1 MNGIEPMA
9 NGETAGTPSRNVS
22 GIRPAWWL
30 LALVLVVAVVI
41 FRPFQSHYISTLVS
55 MGDDS
60 ASSYWG
66 VPKGGRGDE
75 STTYLPILKQAAG
88 EGFPANSSL
97 APYYE
102 NLEWFIS
109 IPERSATLLFLPQHA
124 IYFVVPHDLAL
135 SLGGLYYNLILLF
148 SIVWLLAN
156 LGVDRR
162 LAFAAALA
170 VAFSHLYQVWWTSNS
185 PSLALVVLPFAI
197 VTSGLGHWRMFLLLT
212 WALAH
217 MLLSQ
222 MYPPFYLSTALCLAP
237 VVLAIRPDLWN
248 RRTICA
254 GLGAVVLAAGIYY
267 FFRSE
272 YLSAVAETGYPGR
285 RVSPGGGA
293 YWSSFIGM
301 LVPGWRLAAD
311 VAEPGALALYEH
323 AVIGT
328 LFPIL
333 CLFGAD
339 KIRYDAVT
347 VRALLVYGV
356 VLVCALL
363 YAVIGVPSALAEL
376 MPGVFFPGRRMQ
388 MGLSLT
394 TALFFAWLA
403 IRNVRNIPATR
414 ALVAMAAYAIL
425 VALQHYGA
433 ELPTEFSGYEY
444 AHFVPLAGAVI
455 ASGIFVFSRARR
467 QVRPFVFGMTMYAG
481 ALCSVFVYGSFNPV
495 LDARLVMQKA
505 DSPFL
510 REVRQL
516 VDHSGLSYIGFPG
529 DFGHALRGEGLPVV
543 QAIHLKNAREG
554 TYSQVFGYL
563 PEDRREQQFNNFLG
577 IAVSEEL
584 SPLGGITSMFP
595 AFQHAPEFQHQLF
608 AGSRMVGSDMRLMS
622 SSRVEAD
629 PASQVYQLVGRVNR
643 VVPLEASIAVAS
655 ECPVMGSWITRYPV
669 VGSPHPHSGVI
680 LRLEFDA
687 GLDAGEC
694 IKGVQVGFVDSG
706 ELAGPVAFS
715 AQQGE
720 MGSWTGKAC
729 AVDFPASLEV
739 RAGDLLHLDG
749 YGISKD
755 GSAMVAP
762 RVVLVGDQ
770 GRFAAPAAG
779 GAVRQDVAEYFA
791 DARLLRSG
799 YSGIYSL
806 SGVPAGKYAL
816 HVADGD
822 GASHYCDTATVVEV
836 IENE

>member
-1 MNGIEPMA
+1 MIGIEPMA
-9 NGETAGTPSRNVS
+9 NGETAGTKSRGVS

-41 FRPFQSHYISTLVS
+41 FRPFQSHYIATLVA

-66 VPKGGRGDE
+66 EPKDGRGDE
-75 STTYLPILKQAAG
+75 AFTYLPILKQAAA
-88 EGFPANSSL
+88 EDFPANSGL

-102 NLEWFIS
+102 NLDWFIA

-124 IYFVVPHDLAL
+124 VYFVVPHDLAL
-135 SLGGLYYNLILLF
+135 SLGGLYYNLVLLF

-162 LAFAAALA
+162 FALAAALA
-170 VAFSHLYQVWWTSNS
+170 VAFSHFYQVWWTSNS

-197 VTSGLGHWRMFLLLT
+197 VTSRLGHWRMFLLLT

-248 RRTICA
+248 LRTLCA
-254 GLGAVVLAAGIYY
+254 GVGAVVLAAGIYY
-267 FFRSE
+267 FFRSD
-272 YLSAVAETGYPGR
+272 YISAVAATDYPGR

-293 YWSSFIGM
+293 HWSSFIGM
-301 LVPGWRLAAD
+301 LIPGWRLAAD
-311 VAEPGALALYEH
+311 AAEPGVLALYEH

-328 LFPIL
+328 FFPML

-356 VLVCALL
+356 VLVCGML
-363 YAVIGVPSALAEL
+363 YAVVGVPPVLAERVPEL
-376 MPGVFFPGRRMQ
+376 FFPGRRMQ

-403 IRNVRNIPATR
+403 IRNIANIPATR
-414 ALVAMAAYAIL
+414 ALVAMAAYAIV
-425 VALQHYGA
+425 VALQHSGA

-455 ASGIFVFSRARR
+455 ASGIFVFSRARL
-467 QVRPFVFGMTMYAG
+467 QARPFVFGMTLYAG

-529 DFGHALRGEGLPVV
+529 NFGHALRGEGLPVV
-543 QAIHLKNAREG
+543 HAIHLKNARDG

-563 PEDRREQQFNNFLG
+563 PADWRERQFNNFLG
-577 IAVSEEL
+577 IAVSEEVA
-584 SPLGGITSMFP
+584 PIGGITATFP
-595 AFQHAPEFQHQLF
+595 AFQHAPEFQHLLF
-608 AGSRMVGSDMRLMS
+608 AGSKMVGSDMRLIS
-622 SSRVEAD
+622 SSRVEAG
-629 PASQVYQLVGRVNR
+629 PGSQVYQLLGRVNR
-643 VVPLEASIAVAS
+643 VVPLGASIAVAS
-655 ECPVMGSWITRYPV
+655 ECPVMSSWITRYPV
-669 VGSPHPHSGVI
+669 LGSPHPHSGVM

-687 GLDAGEC
+687 ELDAGEC
-694 IKGVQVGFVDSG
+694 IRGVQVGFVDSG
-706 ELAGPVAFS
+706 ELAGAVAFS
-715 AQQGE
+715 AQPGE
-720 MGSWTGKAC
+720 TGSWTGKAC

-755 GSAMVAP
+755 GSSMVAP
-762 RVVLVGDQ
+762 MVVLVGDH

-779 GAVRQDVAEYFA
+779 GAVRQDVADYFA
-791 DARLLRSG
+791 DARLARSG
-799 YSGIYSL
+799 FSGLYSL
-806 SGVPAGKYAL
+806 SGVAAGKYTL
-816 HVADGD
+816 RVADGD
-822 GASHYCDTATVVEV
+822 GTSQYCDTATVVEV